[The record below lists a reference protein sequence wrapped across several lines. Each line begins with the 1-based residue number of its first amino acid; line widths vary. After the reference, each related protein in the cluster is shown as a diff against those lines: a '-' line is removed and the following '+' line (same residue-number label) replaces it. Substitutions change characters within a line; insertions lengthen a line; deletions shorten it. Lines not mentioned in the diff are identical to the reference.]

1 MGDMN
6 LDEAELSTIFA
17 NGMDFNDPELLKEM
31 EEICKAS
38 IEDQTLLSN
47 NMTGIVFNFIHYLR
61 VKLQLL
67 SEIFLKLI
75 NSIFHKRT
83 RAQSGSKCFEHNDKW
98 NQQFRNASS

>member
-1 MGDMN
+1 MN

-47 NMTGIVFNFIHYLR
+47 NMTGIVFNFIHYDI
-61 VKLQLL
+61 VYE
-67 SEIFLKLI
+67 SN
-75 NSIFHKRT
+75 NSY
-83 RAQSGSKCFEHNDKW
+83 
-98 NQQFRNASS
+98 